1 MKHIRDIKI
10 DLLTGQQ
17 NPIVDL
23 FNELTSGIFLFSCSV
38 FYGQGKEFIYAK
50 GKEWLFYQGKR
61 MFLLNHKSYC
71 KHFET
76 NFGMNQEE
84 ILAVTKYLLDEAL
97 KRGGGTTEEIS
108 QISKLQVGEGVKRKI
123 PTPETAYGQS
133 YSMVEEA
140 LEQELTRRRVEKLLS
155 KLNK

>member
-61 MFLLNHKSYC
+61 MFLINHKSYC

-76 NFGMNQEE
+76 NFGMSQEE

-97 KRGGGTTEEIS
+97 KRGGTTEEIS
-108 QISKLQVGEGVKRKI
+108 QISKLQVGEGIKRNI
-123 PTPETAYGQS
+123 PTPETAYGRS
-133 YSMVEEA
+133 YSVVEEA
-140 LEQELTRRRVEKLLS
+140 LEQELTRRRVVKLLS